1 MRRERVGKYK
11 LKETIGVGSFG
22 KVKRA
27 TNTETDGIVAIKIMN
42 KKKLR
47 KQKGLVDLVRQEV
60 AHMKLL
66 PVHDHLITLLE
77 VLESDTHIYLVMECA
92 THGELYQRILTDGP
106 CSEEQGR
113 RYWRQLLEGLDYVH
127 SRKICHRD
135 LKLENLLLDPND
147 VLKIS
152 DFGLSVLRKEY
163 HNHRELM
170 AIAGTPN
177 YIAPEIIAGRGYDGF
192 MADIWSAGVCLYGI
206 LAGYLP
212 FDTGKDIK
220 KLFKVISQGDVSYP
234 ERFSDDAVD
243 LLTGIFK
250 VNPNERFTLRECI
263 EHPWTNDGY
272 EIDPSFQG
280 SMQEHV
286 QYEPSEL
293 EIAEAVLEIKTPS
306 PLAMEGHLYSAE
318 SFDGDAYDHEE
329 DLEALDELPPV
340 NDNTAPRLDVSP
352 MPLIPAISREYRSPG
367 KSLSENSTHPSNG
380 DLSQRSVHYSP
391 TLGIETPT
399 TATLV
404 KFWGNDPSLL
414 PSLSH
419 EFDDSDA
426 EEIADDVSTD
436 FTDSEEESESSN
448 SGVDSSSGPATLNV
462 FHLLSVANDCAFT
475 SLLSNKE
482 SSGDNK
488 KSGVTCFHAD
498 LSAAPLLE
506 LLASSCRAM
515 DYVRLKVYPLRF
527 LIKVRAS
534 PPHQKSVR
542 VNIEIKEA
550 IGSTVVECHRLKGTI
565 SNYQEWYDNFMSKY
579 SKLSKKYERI
589 KEQTATPPL
598 KGSVTSF

>member
-27 TNTETDGIVAIKIMN
+27 TNTETEGIVAIKIMN

-47 KQKGLVDLVRQEV
+47 KQQGLVDLVRQEV

-92 THGELYQRILTDGP
+92 THGELYQKILINGP

-113 RYWRQLLEGLDYVH
+113 KYWRQLLEGLDYVH

-243 LLTGIFK
+243 LLTAIFK
-250 VNPNERFTLRECI
+250 VNPEERFTLRECI

-272 EIDPSFQG
+272 EIDPSYQG

-318 SFDGDAYDHEE
+318 SYDGDAYEE
-329 DLEALDELPPV
+329 DLEALD
-340 NDNTAPRLDVSP
+340 APRVDVSP
-352 MPLIPAISREYRSPG
+352 MPLIPAVSREYRSPG

-380 DLSQRSVHYSP
+380 DLS
-391 TLGIETPT
+391 
-399 TATLV
+399 
-404 KFWGNDPSLL
+404 NDPSLM

-419 EFDDSDA
+419 DDQFEDSDA

-448 SGVDSSSGPATLNV
+448 CSGVDSSSGPATHNV

-488 KSGVTCFHAD
+488 KSVVTCFHAD
-498 LSAAPLLE
+498 LPAAPLLE

-579 SKLSKKYERI
+579 SKLSKKYKR
-589 KEQTATPPL
+589 KSKKKTLPPL
-598 KGSVTSF
+598 M

>member
-1 MRRERVGKYK
+1 
-11 LKETIGVGSFG
+11 
-22 KVKRA
+22 
-27 TNTETDGIVAIKIMN
+27 
-42 KKKLR
+42 
-47 KQKGLVDLVRQEV
+47 
-60 AHMKLL
+60 
-66 PVHDHLITLLE
+66 
-77 VLESDTHIYLVMECA
+77 
-92 THGELYQRILTDGP
+92 
-106 CSEEQGR
+106 
-113 RYWRQLLEGLDYVH
+113 
-127 SRKICHRD
+127 
-135 LKLENLLLDPND
+135 
-147 VLKIS
+147 
-152 DFGLSVLRKEY
+152 
-163 HNHRELM
+163 
-170 AIAGTPN
+170 
-177 YIAPEIIAGRGYDGF
+177 
-192 MADIWSAGVCLYGI
+192 
-206 LAGYLP
+206 
-212 FDTGKDIK
+212 
-220 KLFKVISQGDVSYP
+220 
-234 ERFSDDAVD
+234 
-243 LLTGIFK
+243 LLTAIFK
-250 VNPNERFTLRECI
+250 VNPEERFTLRECI

-272 EIDPSFQG
+272 EIDPSYQG

-318 SFDGDAYDHEE
+318 SFDGDTYEE
-329 DLEALDELPPV
+329 DLEALD
-340 NDNTAPRLDVSP
+340 APRVDVSP
-352 MPLIPAISREYRSPG
+352 MPLIPAVSREYRSPG

-380 DLSQRSVHYSP
+380 DLS
-391 TLGIETPT
+391 
-399 TATLV
+399 
-404 KFWGNDPSLL
+404 NDPSLM

-419 EFDDSDA
+419 DDQFEDSDA

-448 SGVDSSSGPATLNV
+448 CSGGSGPATHNV

-488 KSGVTCFHAD
+488 KSVVTCFHAD
-498 LSAAPLLE
+498 LPAAPLLE

-579 SKLSKKYERI
+579 SKLSKKYKR
-589 KEQTATPPL
+589 KSKKKTLPPL
-598 KGSVTSF
+598 M

>member
-42 KKKLR
+42 KKKLK
-47 KQKGLVDLVRQEV
+47 KQRGLVDLVRQEV

-92 THGELYQRILTDGP
+92 THGELYQKILLDGP

-113 RYWRQLLEGLDYVH
+113 KYWRQLLEGLDYVH

-220 KLFKVISQGDVSYP
+220 KLFKVISQEDVSYP

-243 LLTGIFK
+243 LLTAIFK
-250 VNPNERFTLRECI
+250 VNPEERFTLRECI

-272 EIDPSFQG
+272 EIDPSYQG

-318 SFDGDAYDHEE
+318 SYDGDAYEE
-329 DLEALDELPPV
+329 DLEALDDLPLV
-340 NDNTAPRLDVSP
+340 IEHTAPRVDVSP

-380 DLSQRSVHYSP
+380 DLSQRSIHYSP
-391 TLGIETPT
+391 TMGIETPT
-399 TATLV
+399 TGLLV
-404 KFWGNDPSLL
+404 KFWGNDPSLI

-419 EFDDSDA
+419 DDQFDDSDA

-448 SGVDSSSGPATLNV
+448 SGVDSSSGPATHNV

-482 SSGDNK
+482 ASGDNK
-488 KSGVTCFHAD
+488 KSVVTCFHAD
-498 LSAAPLLE
+498 LPAAPLLE

-565 SNYQEWYDNFMSKY
+565 SNYHEWYDNFMSKY
-579 SKLSKKYERI
+579 SKLLKKYKRKSKK
-589 KEQTATPPL
+589 KTLPL
-598 KGSVTSF
+598 LM